1 MIVKVLG
8 AHNCETRD
16 TRLTSLLLD
25 DTVAIDAG
33 GLTSSLSMGEQLNL
47 KAVLLTH
54 QHYDHIRDIPS
65 LLMNLY
71 LHNSS
76 IDIYASQE
84 VYQVLSG
91 YLMNGDVYPEFF
103 KEGPKGPAAIFI
115 PVEPYRSYTISDY
128 EIFTARSNHSVPTMA
143 FQITSAEGKKV
154 LYTGDTGPGLEFWQQ
169 VSPHLLITEVIA
181 SNRYNSFALEKGHL
195 TPSLLEGEL
204 KIFREVH
211 NYLPQVAVIHLYP
224 DLEDEI
230 KSELNEVIK
239 NLQHPITSGYEGM
252 GINL

>member
-25 DTVAIDAG
+25 DTIAIDAG
-33 GLTSSLSMGEQLNL
+33 GLTSSLSTGEQLNL
-47 KAVLLTH
+47 NAVLLTH

-65 LLMNLY
+65 LLMNFY

-76 IDIYASQE
+76 IDIYSSRE
-84 VYQVLSG
+84 VYHSLSG
-91 YLMNGDVYPEFF
+91 HLMNGEIYPEFL
-103 KEGPKGPAAIFI
+103 KRTPTSPANFI
-115 PVEPYRSYTISDY
+115 PVEPYHAYSIGSHT
-128 EIFTARSNHSVPTMA
+128 IFTVPSNHSVPTLG
-143 FQITSAEGKKV
+143 FQVASADGKKM

-169 VSPHLLITEVIA
+169 VSPHLLITEVIS
-181 SNRYNSFALEKGHL
+181 SNRYSAFALEKGHL

-204 KIFREVH
+204 KRFRKV
-211 NYLPQVAVIHLYP
+211 NYYLPQVVLIHLYS

-230 KSELNEVIK
+230 KAEIDDVIR
-239 NLQHPITSGYEGM
+239 NLRHPITIGYEGM
-252 GINL
+252 EINL